1 MKELLEFHEQFYASL
16 VHSSEIEELADCFVN
31 NSAQISD
38 LYVDYCKGKEKSQ
51 QIIEEKSAGYF
62 TKIHKVHFKV
72 FSGDS
77 DVGDFMMVTD
87 FRCWWQNHYVGDFFS
102 LCW

>member
-16 VHSSEIEELADCFVN
+16 IHSGEIEELADCFVN

-62 TKIHKVHFKV
+62 TKIHKVHYKV
-72 FSGDS
+72 FFPEKYDIFRMKIWISQFKAVLSGQ
-77 DVGDFMMVTD
+77 FK
-87 FRCWWQNHYVGDFFS
+87 
-102 LCW
+102 

>member
-62 TKIHKVHFKV
+62 TKIHKVHYEV
-72 FSGDS
+72 FSQKNMIFLG
-77 DVGDFMMVTD
+77 
-87 FRCWWQNHYVGDFFS
+87 
-102 LCW
+102 

>member
-62 TKIHKVHFKV
+62 TKIHKVRKIRIFTPY
-72 FSGDS
+72 FTPIFYTLLLG
-77 DVGDFMMVTD
+77 
-87 FRCWWQNHYVGDFFS
+87 
-102 LCW
+102 

>member
-62 TKIHKVHFKV
+62 TKFTRLVVQVYLKPPV
-72 FSGDS
+72 
-77 DVGDFMMVTD
+77 
-87 FRCWWQNHYVGDFFS
+87 
-102 LCW
+102 